1 MNTNSID
8 TYEGAG
14 PVFGFGAESL
24 GVWIFLILA
33 ALLFITFVVR
43 MMLHEK
49 HAYEAVLNHTGPEAG
64 PPVEAEP
71 ERAMPMP
78 TAP

>member
-1 MNTNSID
+1 MNTNPID
-8 TYEGAG
+8 SYEGAG
-14 PVFGFGAESL
+14 PVFGFGPDSV

-33 ALLFITFVVR
+33 VVLFVAFLVR

-71 ERAMPMP
+71 ERSAPMP
-78 TAP
+78 LAP